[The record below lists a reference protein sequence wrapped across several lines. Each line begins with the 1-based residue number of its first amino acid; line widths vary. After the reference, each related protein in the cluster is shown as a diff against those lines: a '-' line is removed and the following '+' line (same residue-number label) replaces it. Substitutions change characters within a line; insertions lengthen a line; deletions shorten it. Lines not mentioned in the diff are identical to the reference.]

1 MKELLVNSLAED
13 IRSGDKEAF
22 ELFYRM
28 EYANIL
34 HFVRSYLGDVESSE
48 DVTQNTFLQLWARR
62 ENIDSGRNL
71 RAFVFTIARNNAI
84 SILRSR
90 ARVGRLEDKVN
101 LEAFCHDSVTNHIN
115 ALSLRDLI
123 EQTYLKLPP
132 HIQQSFRMS
141 RYEGLTN
148 REIAKQKCLSEKAI
162 EYHMKVALKLFRD
175 KLKDYLPPHLG

>member
-1 MKELLVNSLAED
+1 MVNSLAED

-84 SILRSR
+84 YQQRIKGK
-90 ARVGRLEDKVN
+90 VGDKVKVQ
-101 LEAFCHDSVTNHIN
+101 LEYQCCDPTICFPPTMQE
-115 ALSLRDLI
+115 LTI
-123 EQTYLKLPP
+123 ELQ
-132 HIQQSFRMS
+132 
-141 RYEGLTN
+141 
-148 REIAKQKCLSEKAI
+148 
-162 EYHMKVALKLFRD
+162 
-175 KLKDYLPPHLG
+175 